1 MVLKYVRRVIK
12 LKETEKLS
20 CPPALPAVFEKS
32 LADVSLLAGL
42 LIDKFAYHLPLY
54 RQHQRVI
61 ERGQQIGRATDPVGQ
76 SAAVQ
81 RNAGVG

>member
-1 MVLKYVRRVIK
+1 MLKYVRRVIK

-20 CPPALPAVFEKS
+20 CPPAPPTVFEKS
-32 LADVSLLAGL
+32 LTDVNLLAGL
-42 LIDKFAYHLPLY
+42 LIDEFAYHLPLY

-61 ERGQQIGRATDPVGQ
+61 DRGQQIGRATDPVRQ
-76 SAAVQ
+76 SVAVQ